1 VEENPDAAGTAST
14 SSQQDEQRRRASRP
28 CHAAPGWS
36 TGDRTTPHTCRI
48 ILAIYLIH
56 ILPEGGVDA
65 IERAAFREEV
75 NARNRE
81 TLPLPSRY
89 DLSATTNVVRS
100 LSSAD
105 YEDMQRGPLARR
117 WRQKRLQIAPRA
129 AASHAQRRPVAR
141 TASLRRSSSDDVQR
155 VEATLNARVLAG

>member
-1 VEENPDAAGTAST
+1 MRSSVPRFVRKST
-14 SSQQDEQRRRASRP
+14 
-28 CHAAPGWS
+28 HG
-36 TGDRTTPHTCRI
+36 
-48 ILAIYLIH
+48 
-56 ILPEGGVDA
+56 
-65 IERAAFREEV
+65 IEKP
-75 NARNRE
+75 
-81 TLPLPSRY
+81 LPLPSGY